1 MKAILPWVL
10 LTSIP
15 ALISADFIIADL
27 KHQKKRSVDG
37 HPTKQVKELEIYSFK
52 VDCKITSR
60 FARNVVTSRVVNR
73 ANESKEALFDVQLP
87 KTAFIANFSMIIDGV
102 VYVGVVKEKEVAK
115 QQYQQAVARGQTAGL
130 VKVTG
135 RKMEKFKVSVNIAA
149 AKKVTFELV
158 YEELLKRKLGK
169 YEMVIRVKPEQ
180 LVQHFQIDVHLFE
193 PQGIAFLDV
202 NATFLTNDL
211 MPIVK
216 KTLTGKKAH
225 ISFTPT
231 LDQQSA
237 CTSCQNT
244 GLDGDFIMTYDVD
257 RDLSAGNIAIV
268 NGYFVHHFGPA
279 NLPRVP
285 KNVVFVIDQ
294 SGSMMFTKMFQTK
307 EALHKILDD
316 LNTED
321 NFAFISFS
329 SSFRKW
335 KNSLI
340 RATTANVVEAHK
352 YVSELHAGGG
362 TNINDPLLEAAKLLD
377 DAHNLGQVPERSV
390 SMIILLTDGD
400 PNSGESNP
408 TKIQSN
414 VKYAINNKY
423 NLYCLG
429 FGYDVKYSFL
439 EKMSIENSGIA
450 RRIYED
456 SDAALQLQGFYNE
469 VANPLLLNVEL
480 QYSQNAVSDVTRS
493 TFKQYYDG
501 SEIVVAGR
509 IADNDLDMF
518 VADIRAQDANSN
530 ITMTYE
536 VSMSEVDNITQQQQY
551 IFGDFTERM
560 WAYLTIQQLLQQ
572 RISVGSEEKKL
583 LTDRARELALK
594 YNFVTPL
601 TSMIVTKPEEQMDQG
616 EFLAEKP
623 VEGDRPH
630 QAQKYHSPSHSRISG
645 SYHSTSGSY
654 HSTSV
659 DSDPHFLIAM
669 RPPNDAVC
677 FNIDEKPGV
686 ILNLV
691 TDPVTGFVVNGELIG
706 DKKTENNKKVNTY
719 FGKFGLV
726 YNKMEL
732 RMEITTQEIKLF
744 HGADITRFPWSATAT
759 STHAGFAITIN
770 KERNLIVTMGV
781 DVTFVIL
788 LHRVWKNHPLHQ
800 DFLGF
805 YTLDN
810 HRFSSQ
816 TLGLLGQFYHPIDAE
831 VFNIRPGFDQGKVDA
846 TMFVKGHKLTVTR
859 GNQKDYRLDPKHG
872 TDVPC
877 WFVHNS
883 GKGFIDGNH
892 TDYIVSTLFDP
903 INIKPV

>member
-1 MKAILPWVL
+1 MIFWRIL
-10 LTSIP
+10 
-15 ALISADFIIADL
+15 AYISVHIIFIF
-27 KHQKKRSVDG
+27 Q
-37 HPTKQVKELEIYSFK
+37 QVKELEIYSFK

-294 SGSMMFTKMFQTK
+294 SGSMMFTKMFQVRK
-307 EALHKILDD
+307 LIMGRLV
-316 LNTED
+316 LVPQQ
-321 NFAFISFS
+321 NFSF
-329 SSFRKW
+329 
-335 KNSLI
+335 
-340 RATTANVVEAHK
+340 
-352 YVSELHAGGG
+352 VSG

-623 VEGDRPH
+623 VEG
-630 QAQKYHSPSHSRISG
+630 
-645 SYHSTSGSY
+645 
-654 HSTSV
+654 V

-706 DKKTENNKKVNTY
+706 DKKIENNKKVNTY

-759 STHAGFAITIN
+759 STH
-770 KERNLIVTMGV
+770 ERNLIVTMGV

-903 INIKPV
+903 FNIKPA

>member
-1 MKAILPWVL
+1 MIFWRIL
-10 LTSIP
+10 
-15 ALISADFIIADL
+15 AYISVHIIFIF
-27 KHQKKRSVDG
+27 Q
-37 HPTKQVKELEIYSFK
+37 QVKELEIYSFK

-257 RDLSAGNIAIV
+257 RDLTSQGAGTFTVSIHYFNTSFFQIV

-352 YVSELHAGGG
+352 YVSELHAG

-400 PNSGESNP
+400 PNSESNP

-572 RISVGSEEKKL
+572 R
-583 LTDRARELALK
+583 
-594 YNFVTPL
+594 
-601 TSMIVTKPEEQMDQG
+601 
-616 EFLAEKP
+616 
-623 VEGDRPH
+623 
-630 QAQKYHSPSHSRISG
+630 
-645 SYHSTSGSY
+645 
-654 HSTSV
+654 
-659 DSDPHFLIAM
+659 DPHFLIAM

-706 DKKTENNKKVNTY
+706 DKKIENNKKVNTY

-903 INIKPV
+903 FNIKPA